1 MVKRHSAGKNAPLFL
16 DKRCIFRHIPHAQ
29 PLKYMPEAFMRFEN
43 LPTPTRQEVQQA
55 LLPGEEV
62 RYITRPKAGLAA
74 VLRRG
79 GWALFAF
86 GMCGNAVVLA
96 VFGFFTWAILTG
108 RGSGSLLMLY
118 AVMLLFFLCARLVW
132 GSAVRESGHLKRSLY
147 LVTTRRVMIL
157 RLGDTLLA
165 WPLHAG
171 IIRQVEVQADGSGF
185 LFFRTDEKE
194 EDDETLDTG
203 CFAFVPEVRRVESLI
218 NELVAQLRPLPEME
232 LPAPDMEVLE
242 PLYRSRLQKA
252 LEPGEQVLW
261 VGRSLPLRQVMP
273 QKERLGLWFWGLVHL
288 SGCIC
293 ACVAGCE
300 NWPMWI
306 LAALYLVCSGVIL
319 LMLFGHDQSAYAI
332 TNRRVCYVR
341 PGEVLTFSHQ
351 PTAMEHRPCGA
362 VSISL
367 KSSGSF
373 AERIN
378 AVSGLLPL
386 IALLSNQTQDN

>member
-1 MVKRHSAGKNAPLFL
+1 MEF
-16 DKRCIFRHIPHAQ
+16 D
-29 PLKYMPEAFMRFEN
+29 N
-43 LPTPTRQEVQQA
+43 LPRQARREVQQA

-62 RYITRPKAGLAA
+62 RYVTRPKAGLAV

-79 GWALFAF
+79 GWAPFAF

-96 VFGFFTWAILTG
+96 VSGFFTWSILTG

-132 GSAVRESGHLKRSLY
+132 GSPMRVAGHLKRSLY

-157 RLGDTLLA
+157 RPGDTLLT
-165 WPLHAG
+165 WPLHAEM
-171 IIRQVEVQADGSGF
+171 IRQVEVQADGSGF
-185 LFFRTDEKE
+185 LFFCTGEKE

-218 NELVAQLRPLPEME
+218 NELAVQLHPLPEIE
-232 LPAPDMEVLE
+232 LPAPDMEMLE
-242 PLYRSRLQKA
+242 PLYRGRLQEG

-261 VGRSLPLRQVMP
+261 VGRSLPMP
-273 QKERLGLWFWGLVHL
+273 QVVPLRERLGLWFWGMVHL

-306 LAALYLVCSGVIL
+306 LAALYLVCFGVVL
-319 LMLFGHDQSAYAI
+319 LMLFGRDQSAYAI

-341 PGEVLTFSHQ
+341 PGELLTFSHEL
-351 PTAMEHRPCGA
+351 TSIEHRPCGA

-367 KSSGSF
+367 KSTGSF
-373 AERIN
+373 QEHIHAVPGLVPAILLLCNQFEER
-378 AVSGLLPL
+378 
-386 IALLSNQTQDN
+386 